1 MNRFLC
7 PSSFPALAL
16 GLALSFGGVRAE
28 ASPATET
35 LALPGLSAPGEI
47 LIDRWGVPHIYA
59 QKHYDAFF
67 LQGFNAA
74 RDRLWQIDLWRRRG
88 LGELAEVFGPEFV
101 AQDAAARQFLY
112 RGSLFREWLAYGS
125 DAQAIAEAF
134 VAGINAFVALTE
146 ADPSRLP
153 SEFKAL
159 DYRPARWAAEDVVR
173 IRSHGLWRNVI
184 SEVARARSAC
194 RGALAEDQLRSP
206 LEPPHVPTV
215 PEGLDPCS
223 VPEGV
228 LDSYLLATSAVKF
241 KRSGDQ
247 LALAQE
253 PLEARVRNLRSAGSN
268 NWVVAPE
275 RSATGRPILADDPHR
290 SHALPSLRY
299 IAHLNAPD
307 LNVIGAGEPALP
319 GISIGHNERIAFG
332 LTIFAMDQED
342 LLFYNRDGDRYRYQD
357 RWEPL
362 ERVETTI
369 AVRGAA
375 PVSVSLAFTRHGP
388 VIFEEDD
395 RLWVVRA
402 AWLEPGMAPY
412 FGSIEYMRASNWR
425 GFVAALN
432 RWGAPSE
439 NQVYADVDGNIGYK
453 PAGLLPRRVNYD
465 GLLPVPGDGRYEW
478 ADYHPMSD
486 MPEVLNPEKGWYA
499 TANNLTLPEDFPM
512 DTVRVGYEWTAPW
525 RIARIEEVLSS
536 APPHR
541 LEDSLALQRDF
552 TSVLARRASAAL
564 SAWPRPRG
572 DKARR
577 AFGLLEDFDG
587 VLNADSAAAALFQLW
602 FTDHWRRGL
611 VASEAPALAG
621 AFPRVDTRAALERL
635 EVREPRLQGLFEGS
649 LADAW
654 EDAVARLGADPARW
668 RWGALHTMNF
678 THPLAEVSPAAAAWS
693 LPPKALGGSSY
704 TVNNTSFGEDY
715 RVRSGASWR
724 MVLDVGDWDEARMTN
739 APGQSGVQESPHYG
753 DLLDPWATL
762 ESRPLL
768 YSREAVEKAT
778 TKVLKLIPA
787 Q

>member
-16 GLALSFGGVRAE
+16 GLALSFGGVWAE

-88 LGELAEVFGPEFV
+88 LGELAEVFGPGFV

-525 RIARIEEVLSS
+525 RIARIEEVLSH

-552 TSVLARRASAAL
+552 TSVLARRVGAAL

-577 AFGLLEDFDG
+577 AFGLLEDFNG

-602 FTDHWRRGL
+602 FTDHWRR
-611 VASEAPALAG
+611 ALEG

>member
-1 MNRFLC
+1 M
-7 PSSFPALAL
+7 
-16 GLALSFGGVRAE
+16 
-28 ASPATET
+28 
-35 LALPGLSAPGEI
+35 
-47 LIDRWGVPHIYA
+47 
-59 QKHYDAFF
+59 
-67 LQGFNAA
+67 
-74 RDRLWQIDLWRRRG
+74 
-88 LGELAEVFGPEFV
+88 
-101 AQDAAARQFLY
+101 
-112 RGSLFREWLAYGS
+112 
-125 DAQAIAEAF
+125 
-134 VAGINAFVALTE
+134 
-146 ADPSRLP
+146 
-153 SEFKAL
+153 
-159 DYRPARWAAEDVVR
+159 
-173 IRSHGLWRNVI
+173 
-184 SEVARARSAC
+184 
-194 RGALAEDQLRSP
+194 
-206 LEPPHVPTV
+206 

-465 GLLPVPGDGRYEW
+465 GLLPVRGW
-478 ADYHPMSD
+478 A
-486 MPEVLNPEKGWYA
+486 L
-499 TANNLTLPEDFPM
+499 
-512 DTVRVGYEWTAPW
+512 RVGGLSPHE
-525 RIARIEEVLSS
+525 RHAR
-536 APPHR
+536 
-541 LEDSLALQRDF
+541 
-552 TSVLARRASAAL
+552 
-564 SAWPRPRG
+564 
-572 DKARR
+572 
-577 AFGLLEDFDG
+577 G
-587 VLNADSAAAALFQLW
+587 VES
-602 FTDHWRRGL
+602 G
-611 VASEAPALAG
+611 
-621 AFPRVDTRAALERL
+621 ERL
-635 EVREPRLQGLFEGS
+635 VRHGEQSHASGRLSHGYG
-649 LADAW
+649 AG
-654 EDAVARLGADPARW
+654 RLRMDR
-668 RWGALHTMNF
+668 
-678 THPLAEVSPAAAAWS
+678 PLAHCAYR
-693 LPPKALGGSSY
+693 GG
-704 TVNNTSFGEDY
+704 
-715 RVRSGASWR
+715 A
-724 MVLDVGDWDEARMTN
+724 
-739 APGQSGVQESPHYG
+739 
-753 DLLDPWATL
+753 
-762 ESRPLL
+762 
-768 YSREAVEKAT
+768 
-778 TKVLKLIPA
+778 
-787 Q
+787 

>member
-1 MNRFLC
+1 MRAGERSRRIGC
-7 PSSFPALAL
+7 AVPS
-16 GLALSFGGVRAE
+16 
-28 ASPATET
+28 
-35 LALPGLSAPGEI
+35 
-47 LIDRWGVPHIYA
+47 
-59 QKHYDAFF
+59 
-67 LQGFNAA
+67 N
-74 RDRLWQIDLWRRRG
+74 
-88 LGELAEVFGPEFV
+88 
-101 AQDAAARQFLY
+101 
-112 RGSLFREWLAYGS
+112 
-125 DAQAIAEAF
+125 
-134 VAGINAFVALTE
+134 
-146 ADPSRLP
+146 
-153 SEFKAL
+153 
-159 DYRPARWAAEDVVR
+159 
-173 IRSHGLWRNVI
+173 
-184 SEVARARSAC
+184 
-194 RGALAEDQLRSP
+194 
-206 LEPPHVPTV
+206 PHVPTV

-402 AWLEPGMAPY
+402 ATGEPGMAPY

-525 RIARIEEVLSS
+525 RIARIEEVLSH

-541 LEDSLALQRDF
+541 LEDSLALQQDF
-552 TSVLARRASAAL
+552 TSVLARRAGAAL

-577 AFGLLEDFDG
+577 AFGLLEDFNG

-602 FTDHWRRGL
+602 FTDHWRRAL

-693 LPPKALGGSSY
+693 LPPKALGGPPI
-704 TVNNTSFGEDY
+704 
-715 RVRSGASWR
+715 R
-724 MVLDVGDWDEARMTN
+724 
-739 APGQSGVQESPHYG
+739 
-753 DLLDPWATL
+753 
-762 ESRPLL
+762 
-768 YSREAVEKAT
+768 
-778 TKVLKLIPA
+778 
-787 Q
+787 

>member
-16 GLALSFGGVRAE
+16 GLALSFGGVWVE

-88 LGELAEVFGPEFV
+88 LGELAEVFGPGFV

-159 DYRPARWAAEDVVR
+159 DYRPSRWAAEDVVR

-194 RGALAEDQLRSP
+194 WGALAEDQLRSP

-241 KRSGDQ
+241 QRSGNQ

-602 FTDHWRRGL
+602 FTDHWRRAL

-724 MVLDVGDWDEARMTN
+724 MVLDVGNWDEARMTN

>member
-1 MNRFLC
+1 
-7 PSSFPALAL
+7 
-16 GLALSFGGVRAE
+16 
-28 ASPATET
+28 
-35 LALPGLSAPGEI
+35 
-47 LIDRWGVPHIYA
+47 
-59 QKHYDAFF
+59 
-67 LQGFNAA
+67 
-74 RDRLWQIDLWRRRG
+74 
-88 LGELAEVFGPEFV
+88 
-101 AQDAAARQFLY
+101 
-112 RGSLFREWLAYGS
+112 
-125 DAQAIAEAF
+125 
-134 VAGINAFVALTE
+134 
-146 ADPSRLP
+146 
-153 SEFKAL
+153 
-159 DYRPARWAAEDVVR
+159 
-173 IRSHGLWRNVI
+173 
-184 SEVARARSAC
+184 
-194 RGALAEDQLRSP
+194 
-206 LEPPHVPTV
+206 
-215 PEGLDPCS
+215 
-223 VPEGV
+223 
-228 LDSYLLATSAVKF
+228 
-241 KRSGDQ
+241 
-247 LALAQE
+247 
-253 PLEARVRNLRSAGSN
+253 
-268 NWVVAPE
+268 
-275 RSATGRPILADDPHR
+275 
-290 SHALPSLRY
+290 
-299 IAHLNAPD
+299 
-307 LNVIGAGEPALP
+307 
-319 GISIGHNERIAFG
+319 
-332 LTIFAMDQED
+332 MDQED

-486 MPEVLNPEKGWYA
+486 MPEVLNPERGWYA

-525 RIARIEEVLSS
+525 RIARIEEVLSH

-552 TSVLARRASAAL
+552 TSVLARRAGAAL

-577 AFGLLEDFDG
+577 AFGLLEDFNG

-602 FTDHWRRGL
+602 FTDHWRRAL